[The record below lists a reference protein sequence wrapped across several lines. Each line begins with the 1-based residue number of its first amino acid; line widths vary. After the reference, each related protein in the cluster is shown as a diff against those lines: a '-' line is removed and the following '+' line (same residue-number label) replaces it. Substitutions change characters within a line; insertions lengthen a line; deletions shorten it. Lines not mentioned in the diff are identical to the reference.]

1 MLLHVQCDPQPLQL
15 PPLTQPQVAYVHLVI
30 STQGDRTLPLHLVVV
45 ADASRSMRIPIVD
58 EHRFRE
64 LVRNGG
70 AHEVLVDGVPVWQLA
85 NPLSSEARSQF
96 SSPIDYTVRALHS
109 VVERLT
115 PDDRMA
121 LIACASDA
129 LVLAPSTPG
138 HRRTDL
144 IGAIARLPVLRLGE
158 STNLAQGLQLAL
170 AQFVVTDEPAVRR
183 VVLLTDGFTTDTT
196 MCTALAREAADR
208 SITISTIGL
217 GNTFEETLLTQIA
230 DLSGGRASFVQ
241 EAGHIPTIIS
251 AELEHARQTTIHAL
265 SLHMTLPQTVTLRRI
280 TRLSP
285 TLSVLTPLSTE
296 HGRRLTLH
304 LGDLRRGDAVRLL
317 CEFLIAPGTAGSQR
331 RLARLRLRS
340 GQHEQHHDLIAHYDP
355 RATNPPPALLPL
367 ITHATIA
374 HLHRRATLARQQ
386 GNHETA
392 AVLLHRLAAHLR
404 SLGETELATL
414 ALQEASTSG
423 QIPLPNLTTKMLTY
437 ATRRLGEAGD

>member
-1 MLLHVQCDPQPLQL
+1 MLLRVQCDPQPLQL
-15 PPLTQPQVAYVHLVI
+15 PPLTQPQVTYVHLVI
-30 STQGDRTLPLHLVVV
+30 TAEGDHTLPLHLVLV
-45 ADASRSMRIPIVD
+45 ADASRSMRIPIVN
-58 EHRFRE
+58 EHQFRE

-85 NPLSSEARSQF
+85 NPLSCEARSQF
-96 SSPIDYTVRALHS
+96 PSPIDYTVRALHS
-109 VVERLT
+109 VVERLA

-196 MCTALAREAADR
+196 MCTTLAREAATHG
-208 SITISTIGL
+208 ITISTIGL
-217 GNTFEETLLTQIA
+217 GSTFEETLLTQIA
-230 DLSGGRASFVQ
+230 DLSGGRASFGQ

-280 TRLSP
+280 T
-285 TLSVLTPLSTE
+285 
-296 HGRRLTLH
+296 
-304 LGDLRRGDAVRLL
+304 
-317 CEFLIAPGTAGSQR
+317 
-331 RLARLRLRS
+331 
-340 GQHEQHHDLIAHYDP
+340 
-355 RATNPPPALLPL
+355 
-367 ITHATIA
+367 
-374 HLHRRATLARQQ
+374 
-386 GNHETA
+386 
-392 AVLLHRLAAHLR
+392 
-404 SLGETELATL
+404 
-414 ALQEASTSG
+414 
-423 QIPLPNLTTKMLTY
+423 
-437 ATRRLGEAGD
+437 